1 MFLRTR
7 GRVGLFL
14 PGDADATVTG
24 GQRWPDGR
32 RRVDHMDGS
41 GVYRTE
47 SGMIFRV
54 SEDEDGHL
62 SVGILEGSTWVDARI
77 GVVGLRR
84 SPTTVRLTAKQVLRL
99 PA

>member
-1 MFLRTR
+1 
-7 GRVGLFL
+7 
-14 PGDADATVTG
+14 
-24 GQRWPDGR
+24 
-32 RRVDHMDGS
+32 MDPVEGW

-62 SVGILEGSTWVDARI
+62 SVGILQGSTWVDGRI

-84 SPTTVRLTAKQVLRL
+84 SPTTVRLTPKQVLRL

>member
-1 MFLRTR
+1 ME
-7 GRVGLFL
+7 
-14 PGDADATVTG
+14 
-24 GQRWPDGR
+24 
-32 RRVDHMDGS
+32 GS

-54 SEDEDGHL
+54 SEDAEGHL
-62 SVGILEGSTWVDARI
+62 AVWILEEAAWVEARI

-84 SPTTVRLTAKQVLRL
+84 SPTTVRLTPKQILRL